1 MKSAKMISMQTSE
14 MGATLVSLFIFCVA
28 IYYNLK
34 VFNSSRVIFSFFTEI
49 QTNTTWLCEIF
60 WCYDVTDESW

>member
-1 MKSAKMISMQTSE
+1 MKSVKMIAMQTSE
-14 MGATLVSLFIFCVA
+14 MGTTLVSLFKVLCIS
-28 IYYNLK
+28 IYNFK
-34 VFNSSRVIFSFFTEI
+34 VFNSSRVLFPFTEI